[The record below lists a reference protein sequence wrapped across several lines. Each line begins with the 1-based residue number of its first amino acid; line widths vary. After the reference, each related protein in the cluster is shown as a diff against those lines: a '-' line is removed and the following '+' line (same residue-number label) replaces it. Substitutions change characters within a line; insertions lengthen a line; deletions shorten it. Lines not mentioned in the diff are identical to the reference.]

1 MRRILALFLAMV
13 MMLSLTACGG
23 KTADS
28 KLNKKDDNGTVSESS
43 NSMNDSADSDLDS
56 SESVD
61 NIEVDKGLF
70 DVTLQIPA
78 DFVDED
84 KTQAD
89 YDVMA
94 QEAGYKSITLNSDG
108 SLTYVMTKTQHK
120 ELMEKMA
127 AEFQAQLKDM
137 CGSDDYPNFVSIKT
151 NSDFTSFEIITQ
163 SEELDITESFS
174 VLVFYMISGMYN
186 VFDGTAVD
194 NCKVTFI
201 NEASGAV
208 ISESNSADM
217 G

>member
-1 MRRILALFLAMV
+1 
-13 MMLSLTACGG
+13 
-23 KTADS
+23 
-28 KLNKKDDNGTVSESS
+28 
-43 NSMNDSADSDLDS
+43 
-56 SESVD
+56 
-61 NIEVDKGLF
+61 
-70 DVTLQIPA
+70 
-78 DFVDED
+78 
-84 KTQAD
+84 
-89 YDVMA
+89 
-94 QEAGYKSITLNSDG
+94 
-108 SLTYVMTKTQHK
+108 
-120 ELMEKMA
+120 
-127 AEFQAQLKDM
+127 M